1 MNYIESLNH
10 LDQLKDYVQTSL
22 SSRQNVQ
29 QITIVQR
36 DELFEQDECSEQSE
50 DVQQIEDP
58 LSLKEELE
66 ENKSVEKMEGVSTA
80 GMYDLIEI
88 FKEEASDEGDGRF

>member
-29 QITIVQR
+29 QSSI
-36 DELFEQDECSEQSE
+36 EQKIEENE
-50 DVQQIEDP
+50 DVEQIEDP
-58 LSLKEELE
+58 LMFREIVEEIKSEEITEEVKASEDLDLNLVVKEE
-66 ENKSVEKMEGVSTA
+66 
-80 GMYDLIEI
+80 I
-88 FKEEASDEGDGRF
+88 FDEGEKLISL

>member
-29 QITIVQR
+29 QTTIIQKV
-36 DELFEQDECSEQSE
+36 EHFEQDEGSEQSE
-50 DVQQIEDP
+50 VVQQKD
-58 LSLKEELE
+58 
-66 ENKSVEKMEGVSTA
+66 
-80 GMYDLIEI
+80 
-88 FKEEASDEGDGRF
+88 